1 METTMSN
8 ITRRKFT
15 KITLAASAAVA
26 APAIIASTAEKPIR
40 IGFSIAQ
47 TGGIA
52 AGGKAGL
59 TALELWRS
67 DVNAAG
73 GLLGRPVEFVVYDD
87 QSQTSTVPGIYAK
100 LLDVD
105 QVDLLLSPYGTN
117 LTAVVM
123 PMIKQ
128 RNRFVIAQ
136 MEIGQNDN
144 LNHDKFFEIA
154 PWGPKPGGNWCRG
167 YFDLAKRQGYKTLA
181 VISSDAEFSANA
193 ANSGVSIAQEY
204 GMKVVSNQHYP
215 PNSVDF
221 SGILRNVNAVA
232 PDFVFVASYPVESA
246 ALIHSISEI
255 GVASSV
261 QMLGGAM
268 VGIQY
273 AQQLE
278 SLGSALNGVTNYD
291 TYVVAP
297 TMNFAGI
304 DKFLERYR
312 PVAESKG
319 VDSLGH
325 FLPPFFYAGGQ
336 FIENAVKAVG
346 SLDEEKI
353 AQWLHNNTVDTIV
366 GPVKFGPDGN
376 WAENRIVMAQYR
388 GVKDKDLDQ
397 FRHAG
402 KQIILQPE
410 ALATGKIVAPYKQA
424 RA

>member
-1 METTMSN
+1 MYA
-8 ITRRKFT
+8 ITRRAFAK
-15 KITLAASAAVA
+15 AAVGASAAIA
-26 APAIIASTAEKPIR
+26 SPAIIAAAADRPIR

-59 TALELWRS
+59 LALELWRS

-87 QSQTSTVPGIYAK
+87 QSQTNTVPGIYAK
-100 LLDVD
+100 LLDID
-105 QVDLLLSPYGTN
+105 KVDLLLSPYGTN

-128 RNRFVIAQ
+128 RDRLVIAQ
-136 MEIGQNDN
+136 FEIGQNDN
-144 LNHDKFFEIA
+144 LKHDKFFEIA
-154 PWGPKPGGNWCRG
+154 PWGPEPGANWCRG
-167 YFDLAKRQGYKTLA
+167 YFDLAKRLGYKTLG
-181 VISSDAEFSANA
+181 IINSDSEFSANA
-193 ANSGVSIAQEY
+193 ASIGVRVAGEY
-204 GMKVVSNQHYP
+204 GMKVISNQHYP

-221 SGILRNVNAVA
+221 SGILRNLNAAA

-246 ALIHSISEI
+246 GLVHGISEI
-255 GVASSV
+255 GIADSV

-278 SLGSALNGVTNYD
+278 SLGSQLKGITNYD

-297 TMNFAGI
+297 TMNFVGI

-312 PVAESKG
+312 PLAESKG
-319 VDSLGH
+319 VDALGH

-336 FIENAVKAVG
+336 LIEKAVKAVG
-346 SLDEEKI
+346 SIDESKL
-353 AQWLHNNTVDTIV
+353 AQWLHNNTIDTVV
-366 GPVKFGPDGN
+366 GPIKFGPDGN

-388 GVKDKDLDQ
+388 DVQDKNLDQ
-397 FRHAG
+397 FRNPG
-402 KQIILQPE
+402 KQIILQPDG
-410 ALATGKIVAPYKQA
+410 LATGTIIAPYKKA
-424 RA
+424 RT

>member
-1 METTMSN
+1 MYPF
-8 ITRRKFT
+8 TRRTFT
-15 KITLAASAAVA
+15 KMAAAASAVIA
-26 APAIIASTAEKPIR
+26 APAVNAMSAEQPIR

-47 TGGIA
+47 TGGLA

-59 TALELWRS
+59 VALELWRS

-100 LLDVD
+100 LLDID
-105 QVDLLLSPYGTN
+105 KVDLLLSPYGTN

-136 MEIGQNDN
+136 FEIGQNAN

-154 PWGPKPGGNWCRG
+154 PWGPDPGANWCRG
-167 YFDLAKRQGYKTLA
+167 YFDLAKRQGYKTLGI
-181 VISSDAEFSANA
+181 ISSDAEFSANA
-193 ANSGVSIAQEY
+193 ANAGAKIAAEY
-204 GMKVVSNQHYP
+204 GMKVISNQHYP
-215 PNSVDF
+215 PNTVDF

-232 PDFVFVASYPVESA
+232 PDFTFVASYPVESA
-246 ALIHSISEI
+246 ALIHGISEI
-255 GVASSV
+255 GIADSI
-261 QMLGGAM
+261 QMFGGAM

-278 SLGSALNGVTNYD
+278 SLGSSLNGVTNYD

-297 TMNFAGI
+297 TMNFVGI

-312 PVAESKG
+312 PIAESKG
-319 VDSLGH
+319 VDALGH

-336 FIENAVKAVG
+336 LIESAVKAVG
-346 SLDEEKI
+346 SLDELKL
-353 AQWLHNNTVDTIV
+353 AQWLHNNPIDTIV
-366 GPVKFGPDGN
+366 GPIKFGPDGN
-376 WAENRIVMAQYR
+376 WVESRLIMAQYR
-388 GVKDKDLDQ
+388 DVKNKDIDQ
-397 FRHAG
+397 FRHPG
-402 KQIILQPE
+402 KQIILQPD
-410 ALATGKIVAPYKQA
+410 ALATGKIVAPYKKA
-424 RA
+424 RS